1 MKYKTTIYVFS
12 FLLVVLI
19 LTGLY
24 CRNLIFG
31 ITIRPVNDS
40 GQIIYIPTGSGFEQ
54 AMDSLELNLKIDNIN
69 VLRWVAEKK
78 NYPAQVKPGRYV
90 VEKAI
95 SCNEL
100 INMLRSGK
108 QSPVK
113 VTFNNIR
120 TIYELAGRVGG
131 RIEADSAQIAAF
143 LSDQENYR
151 SDGFIRDNIISAF
164 IPDTYEFFWNTG
176 AGGFYSRMLNEYERF
191 WNPERIG
198 KAQEKNLTPLE
209 VSALASIVDQEAAK
223 TDEKPAIA
231 GVYLNRLRRGIPL
244 QADPT
249 IKFALNDFG
258 ISRILYTHLQ
268 VDSPYNTYKYPG
280 LPPGPIGCSSIDGID
295 AVLNAEDH
303 DYLYFVAKPDFSGYH
318 NFSRT
323 LSEHNRN
330 AALYQ
335 RELNRRRIFR

>member
-1 MKYKTTIYVFS
+1 MMNKRAIYFFS
-12 FLLVVLI
+12 FLVVLLI

-24 CRNLIFG
+24 FRNLVFG
-31 ITIRPVNDS
+31 ITVRPLDD
-40 GQIIYIPTGSGFEQ
+40 GKQIIYLPTGSSFEQ
-54 AMDSLELNLKIDNIN
+54 VMDSLELNLKIDNIN

-78 NYPAQVKPGRYV
+78 NYPALVKPGRYV
-90 VEKAI
+90 IEKGT

-108 QSPVK
+108 QSPVM
-113 VTFNNIR
+113 VTFSNVR

-151 SDGFIRDNIISAF
+151 SDGFARNNIISVF

-176 AGGFYSRMLNEYERF
+176 AGGFYIRMLNEYKRF
-191 WNPERIG
+191 WNPERIR
-198 KAQEKNLTPLE
+198 KAREKNLTPIE

-223 TDEKPAIA
+223 TDEKPLIA

-249 IKFALNDFG
+249 IKFALNDSG

-268 VDSPYNTYKYPG
+268 IDSPYNTYKYPG
-280 LPPGPIGCSSIDGID
+280 LPPGPIGCPEIDGID
-295 AVLNAEDH
+295 AVLNAESH

-323 LSEHNRN
+323 LSEHNRY

>member
-1 MKYKTTIYVFS
+1 MRSKRAIHIFS
-12 FLLVVLI
+12 YFMAVLI
-19 LTGLY
+19 LAGLY
-24 CRNLIFG
+24 CRHLIFG
-31 ITIRPVNDS
+31 ITIRPVDD
-40 GQIIYIPTGSGFEQ
+40 GKQIIYLPTGSSFEQ
-54 AMDSLELNLKIDNIN
+54 AMDSLELKLSIDNIN

-78 NYPAQVKPGRYV
+78 NYPALIKPGRYIF
-90 VEKAI
+90 EKGM

-100 INMLRSGK
+100 INVLRSGK
-108 QSPVK
+108 QSPVM
-113 VTFNNIR
+113 VTFSNIK
-120 TIYELAGRVGG
+120 TIHELAGRVGG

-151 SDGFIRDNIISAF
+151 SDGFVRDNIISVF
-164 IPDTYEFFWNTG
+164 IPDTYEFFWSTG
-176 AGGFYSRMLNEYERF
+176 AGEFYTRMLKEYKRF
-191 WNPERIG
+191 WNPERIR
-198 KAQEKNLTPLE
+198 KAQEKNLTQLE
-209 VSALASIVDQEAAK
+209 VSVLASIVDQEAAK
-223 TDEKPAIA
+223 TDEKPVIA

-268 VDSPYNTYKYPG
+268 IDSPYNTYKHTG
-280 LPPGPIGCSSIDGID
+280 LPPGPIGCPAIDGID
-295 AVLNAEDH
+295 AVLNAVPH

-323 LSEHNRN
+323 LAEHNRY
-330 AALYQ
+330 AAMYQ

>member
-1 MKYKTTIYVFS
+1 MRYKIAIYFYS
-12 FLLVVLI
+12 FLSVVLI
-19 LTGLY
+19 LAGYY

-31 ITIRPVNDS
+31 ITVRPVDDVK
-40 GQIIYIPTGSGFEQ
+40 QIIYIPTGSSFEQ
-54 AMDSLELNLKIDNIN
+54 VMDSLELKLKIDNISIFK
-69 VLRWVAEKK
+69 WVAEKK
-78 NYPAQVKPGRYV
+78 NYPAQIKPGRYII
-90 VEKAI
+90 EKGT

-108 QSPVK
+108 QVPVR

-120 TIYELAGRVGG
+120 TVYELAGRVGG

-151 SDGFIRDNIISAF
+151 SDGFERDNILSVF
-164 IPDTYEFFWNTG
+164 IPDTYELFWNTG
-176 AGGFYSRMLNEYERF
+176 ASEFYTRMLREYRRF

-198 KAQEKNLTPLE
+198 KAREKNLTPLE
-209 VSALASIVDQEAAK
+209 VSTLASIVDLEAAK
-223 TDEKPAIA
+223 TDEKPMIA

-258 ISRILYTHLQ
+258 ISRILYAHLQ
-268 VDSPYNTYKYPG
+268 IDSPYNTYKYQG
-280 LPPGPIGCSSIDGID
+280 LPPGPIGCPSIDGID
-295 AVLNAEDH
+295 AVLNAEVH

-323 LSEHNRN
+323 LAEHNRY
-330 AALYQ
+330 AAMYQ
-335 RELNRRRIFR
+335 QELNRRRIFR

>member
-1 MKYKTTIYVFS
+1 MRHKRVIYILSALSVALLLAGLFS
-12 FLLVVLI
+12 WH
-19 LTGLY
+19 
-24 CRNLIFG
+24 LIFG
-31 ITIRPVNDS
+31 ITVRPAD
-40 GQIIYIPTGSGFEQ
+40 GEKQIIYLPTGSTFEQ
-54 AMDSLELNLKIDNIN
+54 VMDSLELRLKIDNVN
-69 VLRWVAEKK
+69 VLRWVAGKK
-78 NYPAQVKPGRYV
+78 NYPALVKPGRYIF
-90 VEKAI
+90 EKGL

-100 INMLRSGK
+100 VNILRSGK
-108 QSPVK
+108 QSPVM
-113 VTFNNIR
+113 VTFSNIR

-151 SDGFIRDNIISAF
+151 SDGFVRENVMSVF

-176 AGGFYSRMLNEYERF
+176 AGEFYTRMLKEYKGF
-191 WNPERIG
+191 WDPERIK
-198 KAQEKNLTPLE
+198 KAREKNLTPLE

-223 TDEKPAIA
+223 TDEKPVIA

-258 ISRILYTHLQ
+258 ITRILYTHLQ
-268 VDSPYNTYKYPG
+268 IDSPYNTYMYTG
-280 LPPGPIGCSSIDGID
+280 LPPGPIGCPSIDGIE
-295 AVLNAEDH
+295 AVLNATAH

-323 LSEHNRN
+323 LAEHNRY
-330 AALYQ
+330 AAIYR